1 VSFTFDD
8 FPRSAWLYGGPILEK
23 YDLRGTYY
31 AAMGFAGGGNH
42 LGPMFEIDDLR
53 AAHARGHEIAC
64 HTYSHRDCMRAPPA
78 EIVDELERNGVALA
92 QILNAPLVNFA
103 YPFGGVS
110 QTAKRAAHNRFA
122 SCRGTGRGI
131 NHGTVDLADLLSN
144 SVYSCDFDHD
154 RLCQLVDDA
163 QAVGGWVIFF
173 THDVAENPS
182 DFGCTPDQLN
192 VMPLMPRRTRRC
204 CRCAMCSTGSG
215 SPVHAKNERP
225 NLSGTTAR
233 AAGNPTRAMD
243 RGLFVA
249 DPRFED
255 VSPVERSLAVIDTT
269 SCSRLLRTAL
279 HALDLRA
286 KAASLATFICDN
298 ATFRTSRERCCRV

>member
-1 VSFTFDD
+1 MTTLVSIFGASLRPRHCLSTTQPLDDLRATAVHASRRPHLRRVSIPARLIRELGGFMATRPALVNWPGGVVSFTFDD
-8 FPRSAWLYGGPILEK
+8 FPRSAWLNGGPILEK
-23 YDLRGTYY
+23 CDLRGTYY

-64 HTYSHRDCMRAPPA
+64 HTYSHRDCMRVPPA
-78 EIVDELERNGVALA
+78 EIVDELERNGAALA
-92 QILNAPLVNFA
+92 QILNASPVNFA

-110 QTAKRAAHNRFA
+110 QTAKHAAHNRFA

-144 SVYSCDFDHD
+144 SVYSRAFNRD

-182 DFGCTPDQLN
+182 EFGCTPPQLN
-192 VMPLMPRRTRRC
+192 AIATY
-204 CRCAMCSTGSG
+204 A
-215 SPVHAKNERP
+215 AKNATVLPVRDVLDRLGLAGAREK
-225 NLSGTTAR
+225 R
-233 AAGNPTRAMD
+233 AA
-243 RGLFVA
+243 
-249 DPRFED
+249 
-255 VSPVERSLAVIDTT
+255 
-269 SCSRLLRTAL
+269 
-279 HALDLRA
+279 
-286 KAASLATFICDN
+286 
-298 ATFRTSRERCCRV
+298 